1 MSKRQKVG
9 LRGGKRLAW
18 DPSTQGPRVPW
29 RLLRGTCRLSQIPAD
44 TTDDIPPLDGRIIG
58 QERALRALELATRVA
73 ERDYNV
79 FVSGPARTGKTFLVT
94 SYLGRV
100 AKTLPAPNDWVY
112 VNDFNDLD
120 KPRALSLP
128 AGMGRV
134 FRNDVEFLVKE
145 IQAELSKAFR
155 ADGYQ
160 LRRDAL
166 QSNLDREKAALL
178 RELEKKVEGQGFIL
192 HITGEGMSIS
202 AARDGR
208 SMTEEEIRA
217 LDDEER
223 ARLQSVGEALHAE
236 LNRVAREMQAMD
248 RAFREREATLRKQ
261 VAAETLD
268 PLFERMEEKYR
279 DVPGVQRF
287 FQEMKEDILTR
298 IEELAPWEEEEEE
311 EFSQTGESPWDRY
324 QVNLFVEHAQDG
336 GAPVIMEPNPTY
348 SNLFGKVER
357 RAEMGVLTT
366 DIRLIRP
373 GAIHRANGGFLI
385 LQAEDV
391 LQWPLA
397 WEALKRALRFGEVR
411 IEDTGEQMGM
421 VTAKGLSPEPIP
433 LQCRVILI
441 GSPALHQMLYM
452 YDDQFRKIFK
462 VKADLDDEMDRGPEE
477 VKAYCSY
484 LATVCRKWNLLPI
497 DRTGMARLVEYGS
510 ELAGHQ
516 EKLTLQLSEVEDI
529 VRESHIWAKE
539 EGAKTISAA
548 HVEKAIKEKTK
559 RSNLPEEKIQELI
572 QQGVLVISTRGR
584 AVGVV
589 NGLSVYDLGDHVF
602 ARPTRVT
609 GSISL
614 GRDGVLDIEREAK
627 LGGNIHTK
635 GILILTGFLKWRF
648 AQDKPLSLSASL
660 CFEQS
665 YEDVEGD
672 SASCAELCA
681 LLSALADLPVDQ
693 GIAVTGA
700 VSQHGEVLPVGDVT
714 RKVEGFYRICKLQGL
729 SGSQG
734 VIIPA
739 GNIKDLMLDRE
750 VLEAVRKGKFHVFAV
765 EHVDQAMEILT
776 GVKAGEL
783 QEDGTFEPGTINDR
797 IDETLRR
804 LNELYR
810 EYAPEE
816 PD

>member
-1 MSKRQKVG
+1 M
-9 LRGGKRLAW
+9 W
-18 DPSTQGPRVPW
+18 DPGRKGPRVPW
-29 RLLRGTCRLSQIPAD
+29 RILRGTCDPSEIPAQ
-44 TTDDIPPLDGRIIG
+44 TTEEIRPLDGEIVG
-58 QERALRALELATRVA
+58 QRRALRALELATRVP

-94 SYLGRV
+94 SYLTRV
-100 AKTLPAPNDWVY
+100 ARELPAPQDWVY
-112 VNDFNDLD
+112 VNDFRDLD
-120 KPRALSLP
+120 RPRALSLP
-128 AGMGRV
+128 PGRGRV
-134 FRNDVEFLVKE
+134 FRKDVETLVRE
-145 IQAELSKAFR
+145 VQEELAKAFQ

-160 LRRDAL
+160 VRREAL
-166 QSNLDREKAALL
+166 QAELDRERTALL
-178 RELEKKVEGQGFIL
+178 RELERKVEAEGFVL
-192 HITGEGMSIS
+192 HVGGEGMSIS
-202 AARDGR
+202 AAREGR
-208 SMTEEEIRA
+208 PLTDEEIRGLA
-217 LDDEER
+217 EEER
-223 ARLQSVGEALHAE
+223 TRLQHIGDLLHGE
-236 LNRVAREMQAMD
+236 LNRVAREIQAME
-248 RAFREREATLRKQ
+248 RSVREREAALREQ
-261 VAAETLD
+261 VARETLE
-268 PLFERMEEKYR
+268 PLFQRTVTRYEDVVAVREFLEEMR
-279 DVPGVQRF
+279 HDLLAR
-287 FQEMKEDILTR
+287 L
-298 IEELAPWEEEEEE
+298 EELAPWDEGQEEV
-311 EFSQTGESPWDRY
+311 GPGGDSPWDRY
-324 QVNLFVEHAQDG
+324 QVNVFVDHAQDG
-336 GAPVIMEPNPTY
+336 GAPVVMEPNPTY
-348 SNLFGKVER
+348 PNLFGKVER

-411 IEDTGEQMGM
+411 IEDTGEQMGV

-433 LQCRVILI
+433 LQCRVVLI
-441 GSPALHQMLYM
+441 GSPSLHQMLYM
-452 YDDQFRKIFK
+452 FDDQFRKIFK
-462 VKADLDDEMDRGPEE
+462 VKADLDDQMDRGPEE
-477 VKAYCSY
+477 VRAFCSY
-484 LATVCRKWNLLPI
+484 LATVSRKWNLLPI
-497 DRTGMARLVEYGS
+497 DREGMARLVEYGS

-529 VRESHIWAKE
+529 VREAHIWARD
-539 EGAKTISAA
+539 EGAQIVSAS
-548 HVEKAIKEKTK
+548 HVERAIEEKTK

-572 QQGVLVISTRGR
+572 QQGVLVISTQGK

-602 ARPTRVT
+602 ARPSRVT

-635 GILILTGFLKWRF
+635 GILILTGFLRWRF

-681 LLSALADLPVDQ
+681 LLSALSDLPVDQ

-714 RKVEGFYRICKLQGL
+714 RKIEGFYQICKLQGL
-729 SGSQG
+729 SGRQG
-734 VIIPA
+734 VIIPVA
-739 GNIKDLMLDRE
+739 NLQDLMLHRE
-750 VLEAVRKGKFHVFAV
+750 VVEAVRKRKFHVFAV
-765 EHVDQAMEILT
+765 ENVDQAMEILT
-776 GVKAGEL
+776 GVPAGRL
-783 QEDGTFEPGTINDR
+783 QQDGTFEPGTINDR

-810 EYAPEE
+810 EYGPEE
-816 PD
+816 GD

>member
-1 MSKRQKVG
+1 MGIRNRTG
-9 LRGGKRLAW
+9 LSTGKRLKW
-18 DPSTQGPRVPW
+18 DPGKRGPRISW
-29 RLLRGTCRLSQIPAD
+29 RLLRGICDPGEIPAD
-44 TTDDIPPLDGRIIG
+44 TTDQIRPLDGEIVG
-58 QERALRALELATRVA
+58 QKRALRALELATRVQ

-94 SYLGRV
+94 SYLSRV
-100 AKTLPAPNDWVY
+100 ARELPAPQDWVY
-112 VNDFNDLD
+112 VNDFKDLD
-120 KPRALSLP
+120 RPKALSLP
-128 AGMGRV
+128 PGRGRL
-134 FRNDVEFLVKE
+134 FRKDMENLLKE
-145 IQAELSKAFR
+145 IQTELTKAFQ

-160 LRRDAL
+160 VRREAL
-166 QSNLDREKAALL
+166 QTELDKERSSLL
-178 RELEKKVEGQGFIL
+178 RELERKVEAEGFVL
-192 HITGEGMSIS
+192 HLGEDGMSIS
-202 AARDGR
+202 AAREGR
-208 SMTEEEIRA
+208 PLTDEEIRT
-217 LDDEER
+217 LGEEER
-223 ARLQSVGEALHAE
+223 GRLQRIGDELHAE
-236 LNRVAREMQAMD
+236 LNRVAREMQGME
-248 RAFREREATLRKQ
+248 RTLRERELALRER
-261 VAAETLD
+261 VAGETLE
-268 PLFERMEEKYR
+268 PLFQKVLAAYQ
-279 DVPGVQRF
+279 DVPAASEF
-287 FQEMKEDILTR
+287 LEEMRRDLLSR
-298 IEELAPWEEEEEE
+298 LEELAPWEDSQEEMAPP
-311 EFSQTGESPWDRY
+311 GESPWDRY
-324 QVNLFVEHAQDG
+324 LVNVFVDHAQDG
-336 GAPVIMEPNPTY
+336 GAPVVMEPNPTY
-348 SNLFGKVER
+348 PNLFGKVER

-411 IEDTGEQMGM
+411 IEDTGEQMGV

-433 LQCRVILI
+433 LRCRVVLI

-452 YDDQFRKIFK
+452 FDDQFRKIFK
-462 VKADLDDEMDRGPEE
+462 VKADLDDEMDRGPEQ
-477 VKAYCSY
+477 VRAFCSY
-484 LATVCRKWNLLPI
+484 LATVCRKWNLLPV
-497 DRTGMARLVEYGS
+497 DRSGMARLVEYGS

-516 EKLTLQLSEVEDI
+516 DKLTLQLSEVEDI
-529 VRESHIWAKE
+529 VREAHIWAKE
-539 EGAKTISAA
+539 EGATVISSC
-548 HVEKAIKEKTK
+548 HVERAIEEKTR
-559 RSNLPEEKIQELI
+559 RSNLQEEKIQELI
-572 QQGVLVISTRGR
+572 QQGVLVISTKGK

-602 ARPTRVT
+602 ARPSRVT

-635 GILILTGFLKWRF
+635 GILILTGFLRWRF

-665 YEDVEGD
+665 YDDVEGD

-714 RKVEGFYRICKLQGL
+714 RKIEGFYHICKLQGL
-729 SGSQG
+729 SGRQG
-734 VIIPA
+734 VIIPVA
-739 GNIKDLMLDRE
+739 NLQDLMLHRE
-750 VLEAVRKGKFHVFAV
+750 VVEAVRKRRFHVFAV
-765 EHVDQAMEILT
+765 QHVDQAMEILT
-776 GVKAGEL
+776 GVPAGRL
-783 QEDGTFEPGTINDR
+783 REDGTFEPDTINDR

-810 EYAPEE
+810 EYG
-816 PD
+816 PDEGD

>member
-1 MSKRQKVG
+1 MKRWNRTSFN
-9 LRGGKRLAW
+9 RGKKNIW
-18 DPSTQGPRVPW
+18 DPSLHGPRVPW
-29 RLLRGTCRLSQIPAD
+29 RFLRGTCRASQIAAES
-44 TTDDIPPLDGRIIG
+44 TEQIPQLDGEIVG
-58 QERALRALELATRVA
+58 QKRALRALELATRVS

-94 SYLGRV
+94 SYLSRV
-100 AKTLPAPNDWVY
+100 ARGLPTPSDWVY
-112 VNDFNDLD
+112 VNDFKDLD
-120 KPRALSLP
+120 RPKVLSLP
-128 AGMGRV
+128 PGRG
-134 FRNDVEFLVKE
+134 RQLRKDVENLVKDV
-145 IQAELSKAFR
+145 QAELSKAFH

-160 LRRDAL
+160 LLRDKL
-166 QSNLDREKAALL
+166 QAELDRARTELL
-178 RELEKKVEGQGFIL
+178 RDLERKVEAEGFVL
-192 HITGEGMSIS
+192 HVGGEGMSIS
-202 AARDGR
+202 AAREGR
-208 SMTEEEIRA
+208 PLSDEEVRALGEEERS
-217 LDDEER
+217 
-223 ARLQSVGEALHAE
+223 RLQVTGDMLHAE
-236 LNRVAREMQAMD
+236 LNKVAREMQAMD
-248 RAFREREATLRKQ
+248 RNLREQEAALREK
-261 VAAETLD
+261 VARETLG
-268 PLFERMEEKYR
+268 PLFQRMEGLYQ
-279 DVPGVQRF
+279 DVEPVKVFLG
-287 FQEMKEDILTR
+287 EMQQDILAR
-298 IEELAPWEEEEEE
+298 LEELAPWDEGQEDM
-311 EFSQTGESPWDRY
+311 GPPVDSPWDRY
-324 QVNLFVEHAQDG
+324 QVNLFVEHPSDG
-336 GAPVIMEPNPTY
+336 GAPVVMEPNPTY
-348 SNLFGKVER
+348 PNLFGKVER

-373 GAIHRANGGFLI
+373 GSIHKANGGFLI

-397 WEALKRALRFGEVR
+397 WEALKRALRFGEIR
-411 IEDTGEQMGM
+411 IEDTGEQMGV

-433 LQCRVILI
+433 LQCRVVLI
-441 GSPALHQMLYM
+441 GSPGLHQMLYM

-462 VKADLDDEMDRGPEE
+462 VKADLDDQMDRGPQE
-477 VKAYCSY
+477 VRAFCSY
-484 LATVCRKWNLLPI
+484 LATVCQKWNLLPI
-497 DRTGMARLVEYGS
+497 DRTGIARLVEYGS

-529 VRESHIWAKE
+529 VREAHIWARE
-539 EGAKTISAA
+539 QGARMISGD
-548 HVEKAIKEKTK
+548 HVEQAIQEKTR

-572 QQGVLVISTRGR
+572 QQGVLLISTQGK

-602 ARPTRVT
+602 ARPSRVT

-635 GILILTGFLKWRF
+635 GILILTGFLRWRF

-714 RKVEGFYRICKLQGL
+714 RKIEGFYEVCKLQGL

-734 VIIPA
+734 VVIPA
-739 GNIKDLMLDRE
+739 ANLQDLMLRRE
-750 VLEAVRKGKFHVFAV
+750 IVEAVRRKKFHVFAV
-765 EHVDQAMEILT
+765 QHVDQAMEILT
-776 GVKAGEL
+776 GVPAGKL
-783 QEDGTFEPGTINDR
+783 QEDGAFEPGSINDR

-810 EYAPEE
+810 EYS
-816 PD
+816 PDEGD

>member
-1 MSKRQKVG
+1 MARKNKIGLKR
-9 LRGGKRLAW
+9 GKRLAW
-18 DPSTQGPRVPW
+18 DPSTKGPRVPW
-29 RLLRGTCRLSQIPAD
+29 RLLRGTCDPSEIPAD
-44 TTDDIPPLDGRIIG
+44 TTDEIPPLDGEIIG
-58 QERALRALELATRVA
+58 QKRALRALELATRVT

-79 FVSGPARTGKTFLVT
+79 FVSGPPRTGKTFLVT
-94 SYLGRV
+94 SFLSRI
-100 AKTLPAPNDWVY
+100 AKTMPTPEDWVY
-112 VNDFNDLD
+112 VNDFNELD
-120 KPRALSLP
+120 RPRALALP
-128 AGMGRV
+128 PGKGRP
-134 FRNDVEFLVKE
+134 FRTDVEVLVKD
-145 IQAELSKAFR
+145 IQAELLKAFR
-155 ADGYQ
+155 AEGFQ
-160 LRRDAL
+160 LRREAL
-166 QSNLDREKAALL
+166 QSELDRERAILL
-178 RELEKKVEGQGFIL
+178 RELERKVEAEGFVL
-192 HITGEGMSIS
+192 QVTSEGMSIS

-208 SMTEEEIRA
+208 ALTEEEIRG
-217 LDDEER
+217 LSEEER
-223 ARLQSVGEALHAE
+223 GELQRIGENLHGE
-236 LNRVAREMQAMD
+236 LNRVAREIQTLD
-248 RAFREREATLRKQ
+248 RAFKEREAELRKK
-261 VAAETLD
+261 VARDTIQ
-268 PLFERMEEKYR
+268 PLFQRLRDKYMDVTAVVGFLDEMEQ
-279 DVPGVQRF
+279 DVLARL
-287 FQEMKEDILTR
+287 D
-298 IEELAPWEEEEEE
+298 ELAPWEEEEDEG
-311 EFSQTGESPWDRY
+311 FGLQGESPWARY
-324 QVNLFVEHAQDG
+324 QVNLFVEHSQDG
-336 GAPVIMEPNPTY
+336 GAPVVMEPNPTY
-348 SNLFGKVER
+348 PNLFGRVER

-433 LQCRVILI
+433 LQCRVVLI

-462 VKADLDDEMDRGPEE
+462 VKADLDDQMDRGPEE
-477 VKAYCSY
+477 IKAFCSY
-484 LATVCRKWNLLPI
+484 LATVCRKWNLLPV

-516 EKLTLQLSEVEDI
+516 EKLTLQLSEVEDM
-529 VRESHIWAKE
+529 VREANIWAKE
-539 EGAKTISAA
+539 EGSKVITAD
-548 HVEKAIKEKTK
+548 HVERAIEEKTR

-572 QQGVLVISTRGR
+572 QQGVLVISTRGY

-589 NGLSVYDLGDHVF
+589 NGLSVYDLGDYVF

-635 GILILTGFLKWRF
+635 GILILTGFLRGRF
-648 AQDKPLSLSASL
+648 AQDKPLSLSASI

-714 RKVEGFYRICKLQGL
+714 RKVEGFYQICKIQGL
-729 SGSQG
+729 SGTQG
-734 VIIPA
+734 VIIPV
-739 GNIKDLMLDRE
+739 GNIKDLMLKKE
-750 VLEAVRKGKFHVFAV
+750 VLEAVRKKKFHVFAV
-765 EHVDQAMEILT
+765 QNVDQAMEILT

-783 QEDGTFEPGTINDR
+783 QEDGTFEPGTINER

-810 EYAPEE
+810 EYGQEE
-816 PD
+816 GD

>member
-1 MSKRQKVG
+1 MKRWNRTS
-9 LRGGKRLAW
+9 LNRGKKNIW
-18 DPSTQGPRVPW
+18 DPSLHGPRVPW
-29 RLLRGTCRLSQIPAD
+29 RLLRGTCRPSQIPAD
-44 TTDDIPPLDGRIIG
+44 TTEQIPQLDGEIVG
-58 QERALRALELATRVA
+58 QKRALRALELATRVS

-94 SYLGRV
+94 SYLSRV
-100 AKTLPAPNDWVY
+100 ARGLPTPSDWVY
-112 VNDFNDLD
+112 VNDFKDLD
-120 KPRALSLP
+120 RPKVLSLP
-128 AGMGRV
+128 PGRG
-134 FRNDVEFLVKE
+134 RQLRKDVENLVKDVQVE
-145 IQAELSKAFR
+145 LTKAFHADRYQLLRDKLQAELDR
-155 ADGYQ
+155 A
-160 LRRDAL
+160 RT
-166 QSNLDREKAALL
+166 ELL
-178 RELEKKVEGQGFIL
+178 RDLERKVEAEGFL
-192 HITGEGMSIS
+192 LNVGGEGMSIS
-202 AARDGR
+202 AAREGR
-208 SMTEEEIRA
+208 PMSDEEVRG
-217 LDDEER
+217 LGDEER
-223 ARLQSVGEALHAE
+223 ARLQMTGDMLHAE
-236 LNRVAREMQAMD
+236 LSKVAREMQAMD
-248 RAFREREATLRKQ
+248 RNLREQEAALREK
-261 VAAETLD
+261 VARETLG
-268 PLFERMEEKYR
+268 PLFETVQGFYQ
-279 DVPGVQRF
+279 DVEPVRGF
-287 FQEMKEDILTR
+287 LGEMQQDILAR
-298 IEELAPWEEEEEE
+298 LEELAPWEEGQEEM
-311 EFSQTGESPWDRY
+311 GPPVDSPWDRY
-324 QVNLFVEHAQDG
+324 QVNLFVEHPSDG
-336 GAPVIMEPNPTY
+336 GAPVVMEPNPTY
-348 SNLFGKVER
+348 PNLFGKVER

-373 GAIHRANGGFLI
+373 GSIHKANGGFLI

-397 WEALKRALRFGEVR
+397 WEALKRSLRFGEIR
-411 IEDTGEQMGM
+411 IEDTGEQMGV

-433 LQCRVILI
+433 LQCRVVLI
-441 GSPALHQMLYM
+441 GSPGLHQMLYI

-462 VKADLDDEMDRGPEE
+462 VKADLDDEMDRGQEE
-477 VKAYCSY
+477 VRAFCSY

-497 DRTGMARLVEYGS
+497 DRAGMARLVEYGS

-529 VRESHIWAKE
+529 VREAHIWARE
-539 EGAKTISAA
+539 NGALMISGD
-548 HVEKAIKEKTK
+548 HVEQAIQEKTR

-572 QQGVLVISTRGR
+572 QQGVLLISTQGKS
-584 AVGVV
+584 VGVV

-602 ARPTRVT
+602 ARPSRVT

-635 GILILTGFLKWRF
+635 GILILTGFLRWRF

-714 RKVEGFYRICKLQGL
+714 RKIEGFYEVCKLQGL
-729 SGSQG
+729 SGNQG
-734 VIIPA
+734 VVIPA
-739 GNIKDLMLDRE
+739 ANLQDLMLRRE
-750 VLEAVRKGKFHVFAV
+750 IVEAVKRKKFHVFAV
-765 EHVDQAMEILT
+765 ENVDQAMEILT
-776 GVKAGEL
+776 GVPAGKL
-783 QEDGTFEPGTINDR
+783 QEDGAFEPGSINDR

-810 EYAPEE
+810 EYSPEE
-816 PD
+816 GD

>member
-1 MSKRQKVG
+1 MKRWQKTG
-9 LRGGKRLAW
+9 FSRGKRPTGNHGLN
-18 DPSTQGPRVPW
+18 GPRVPW
-29 RLLRGTCRLSQIPAD
+29 RALRGTCRTSQIPAD
-44 TTDDIPPLDGRIIG
+44 TTDQIPQLDGEIVG
-58 QERALRALELATRVA
+58 QKRALRALELATRVS

-94 SYLGRV
+94 SYLSRV
-100 AKTLPAPNDWVY
+100 AKGLPTPPDWVY
-112 VNDFNDLD
+112 VNDFKDLD
-120 KPRALSLP
+120 RPKVLCLP
-128 AGMGRV
+128 PGRG
-134 FRNDVEFLVKE
+134 RQLRKDLENLVKE
-145 IQAELSKAFR
+145 IQTELTKAFH

-160 LRRDAL
+160 LLRDKL
-166 QSNLDREKAALL
+166 QAELDRARTELL
-178 RELEKKVEGQGFIL
+178 RDLERRVEAEGFVL
-192 HITGEGMSIS
+192 HVGGEGMSIS
-202 AARDGR
+202 AAREGR
-208 SMTEEEIRA
+208 PLSDEEIRS
-217 LDDEER
+217 LGEQER
-223 ARLQSVGEALHAE
+223 ARLEKIGDALHGE

-248 RAFREREATLRKQ
+248 RNLREKEAALREE
-261 VAAETLD
+261 VARQTVA
-268 PLFERMEEKYR
+268 PLFQRMEALYG
-279 DVPGVQRF
+279 DVEPVRNFLGEM
-287 FQEMKEDILTR
+287 QEDLLAR
-298 IEELAPWEEEEEE
+298 LEELAPWEEGQEDMGAP
-311 EFSQTGESPWDRY
+311 GESPWDRY
-324 QVNLFVEHAQDG
+324 KINLFVEHASDG
-336 GAPVIMEPNPTY
+336 GAPVVMEPNPTY
-348 SNLFGKVER
+348 PNLFGKVER

-366 DIRLIRP
+366 DIQLIRP
-373 GAIHRANGGFLI
+373 GAIHKANGGFLI

-397 WEALKRALRFGEVR
+397 WEALKRALRFGEIR
-411 IEDTGEQMGM
+411 IEDTGEQMGV

-433 LQCRVILI
+433 LQCRVVLI
-441 GSPALHQMLYM
+441 GSPGLHQMLYM

-477 VKAYCSY
+477 LRAFCSY

-529 VRESHIWAKE
+529 VREAHIWARE
-539 EGAKTISAA
+539 QGASIINVN
-548 HVEKAIKEKTK
+548 HVEQAIQEKTR

-572 QQGVLVISTRGR
+572 QQGVLLISTQGK

-589 NGLSVYDLGDHVF
+589 NGLSVYDLGDHIF
-602 ARPTRVT
+602 ARPSRVT

-635 GILILTGFLKWRF
+635 GILILTGFLRWRF

-681 LLSALADLPVDQ
+681 LLSALADLPVEQ

-714 RKVEGFYRICKLQGL
+714 RKIEGFYEVCKLQGL

-739 GNIKDLMLDRE
+739 ANLQDLMLPME
-750 VLEAVRKGKFHVFAV
+750 IVNAVRRKKFHVFAV
-765 EHVDQAMEILT
+765 ENVDQAMEILT
-776 GVKAGEL
+776 GVPAGKL
-783 QEDGTFEPGTINDR
+783 QEDGAFEPGSINDR

-810 EYAPEE
+810 EYSPEE
-816 PD
+816 GD

>member
-1 MSKRQKVG
+1 MKRWNRTS
-9 LRGGKRLAW
+9 LSRGKKNVW
-18 DPSTQGPRVPW
+18 DPALHGPRVPW
-29 RLLRGTCRLSQIPAD
+29 RVLRGTCPPSQIPAD
-44 TTDDIPPLDGRIIG
+44 TTEQIPQLDGEIVG
-58 QERALRALELATRVA
+58 QKRALRALELATRVS

-94 SYLGRV
+94 SYLSRV
-100 AKTLPAPNDWVY
+100 AKDLPTPSDWVY
-112 VNDFNDLD
+112 VNDFKDLD
-120 KPRALSLP
+120 RPKVLSLP
-128 AGMGRV
+128 PGRG
-134 FRNDVEFLVKE
+134 RQLRKDMENLVKE
-145 IQAELSKAFR
+145 AQTELTKAFH

-160 LRRDAL
+160 LLRDKL
-166 QSNLDREKAALL
+166 QAELDRARTELL
-178 RELEKKVEGQGFIL
+178 RDLERKVEAEGFVL
-192 HITGEGMSIS
+192 HVGGEGMSIS
-202 AARDGR
+202 AAREGR
-208 SMTEEEIRA
+208 PLSEEEVRG
-217 LDDEER
+217 LGEEER
-223 ARLQSVGEALHAE
+223 ARLQRIGDMLHGE
-236 LNRVAREMQAMD
+236 LNKVAREMQAMD
-248 RAFREREATLRKQ
+248 RNLREQESALREK
-261 VAAETLD
+261 VARETLA
-268 PLFERMEEKYR
+268 PLFQRIEGLYQ
-279 DVPGVQRF
+279 DVEPVRAFLG
-287 FQEMKEDILTR
+287 EMKQDLLTR
-298 IEELAPWEEEEEE
+298 LEEMAPWDEGQEDM
-311 EFSQTGESPWDRY
+311 GPAVESPWDRY
-324 QVNLFVEHAQDG
+324 QINLFVEHSLNG
-336 GAPVIMEPNPTY
+336 GAPVVMEPNPTY
-348 SNLFGKVER
+348 PNLFGKVER

-373 GAIHRANGGFLI
+373 GSIHRANGGFLI
-385 LQAEDV
+385 LQAEDL

-397 WEALKRALRFGEVR
+397 WEALKRALRFGEIR
-411 IEDTGEQMGM
+411 IEDTGEQIGV

-433 LQCRVILI
+433 LQCRVVLI
-441 GSPALHQMLYM
+441 GSPGLHQMLYM

-462 VKADLDDEMDRGPEE
+462 VKADLDDEMDRGPQE
-477 VKAYCSY
+477 VKAFCSY

-497 DRTGMARLVEYGS
+497 DRAGMARLVEYGS

-529 VRESHIWAKE
+529 VREAHIWARE
-539 EGAKTISAA
+539 QGARIISWN
-548 HVEKAIKEKTK
+548 HVEQAIQEKTR

-572 QQGVLVISTRGR
+572 QQGVLLISTQGK

-602 ARPTRVT
+602 ARPSRVT

-635 GILILTGFLKWRF
+635 GILILTGFLRWRF

-714 RKVEGFYRICKLQGL
+714 RKIEGFYEVCKLQGL

-739 GNIKDLMLDRE
+739 ANLQDLMLRRE
-750 VLEAVRKGKFHVFAV
+750 IVEAVKRRKFHVFAV
-765 EHVDQAMEILT
+765 ENVDQAMEILT
-776 GVKAGEL
+776 GVPAGKL
-783 QEDGTFEPGTINDR
+783 QEDGAFEPGSINDR

-810 EYAPEE
+810 EYSPEE
-816 PD
+816 GD